1 MSRHLGKILFILII
15 AVVVFFG
22 YKVYSSSV
30 SQFKESSD
38 RICKVYEE
46 MSSSVTAIPQT
57 AKKDSVPPDITAIS
71 NVLSS
76 GQNQIS
82 AMLHLQHAE
91 IEEDFSTLML
101 WASVLMILF
110 LVFSIYS
117 TYRTDELVAQS
128 RESVRQVTDLANEAT
143 KKIDEIDRLFKKE
156 SSNLTDQSIAEISKL
171 KEASDHQLSELDKT
185 ISSKIADAEQRISD
199 SFGQYDEAMQRR
211 QTNILNQFAELK
223 SFISALNDVI
233 NSQDEKD

>member
-101 WASVLMILF
+101 WASQGSHSGASAALKL
-110 LVFSIYS
+110 L
-117 TYRTDELVAQS
+117 
-128 RESVRQVTDLANEAT
+128 DLRGLPGSCQ
-143 KKIDEIDRLFKKE
+143 RL
-156 SSNLTDQSIAEISKL
+156 LCRL
-171 KEASDHQLSELDKT
+171 
-185 ISSKIADAEQRISD
+185 
-199 SFGQYDEAMQRR
+199 
-211 QTNILNQFAELK
+211 
-223 SFISALNDVI
+223 
-233 NSQDEKD
+233 